1 MIHHPDQPDQ
11 RSSKRR
17 WARRLAAG
25 AAVVTLAA
33 VSLTPHT
40 AKAQTP
46 KASVVELTAETWVPN
61 MNTSVDL
68 FNKTHPG
75 IHVNWRKV
83 VAGGLGTYAN
93 FSNAIKANSTP
104 DIGQIEYQFLPT
116 FEAQNGLLDLAP
128 YGAAAYK
135 NDFVPWTWSQST
147 LGNQIFAIP
156 QDTGPEG
163 MYYRAD
169 LFKKYNIAVPTTWAQ
184 YAAAALKLHK
194 ANKNLYITDFAP
206 KDPGWFIGMM
216 WQHGAHPFGISGQSW
231 KIALNDANGKAVAQ
245 YWQTLLDQKLVKT
258 DPDFSDPWN
267 RDLQTGAAA
276 TWISAV
282 WGANTIP
289 ASAPKTSGDWRA
301 APMPLWDKNTV
312 SYGNW
317 GGSTTV
323 VFKDSKHPKEA
334 AEFAEWL
341 NTNTQSVQL
350 MIDPVKGTALYP
362 ALKSVLDSS
371 SVNQP
376 VAFYGNQVVNKV
388 FGQASQHVN
397 LSFQWGPTM
406 DQVFTDMGDQFSN
419 AVNGKTTLP
428 AAMDALQASTV
439 SHMKK
444 LGFSVTQ

>member
-1 MIHHPDQPDQ
+1 MIHHPDQ

-25 AAVVTLAA
+25 AAVAGLTA
-33 VSLTPHT
+33 VSLTPHM

-46 KASVVELTAETWVPN
+46 KASVVQLTAETWVPN

-75 IHVNWRKV
+75 IHVSWRKV
-83 VAGGLGTYAN
+83 VAGNAGTYAN
-93 FSNAIKANSTP
+93 FSNAIKAGSTP

-116 FEAQNGLLDLAP
+116 FEAQSGLLDLAS

-147 LGNQIFAIP
+147 LGNAIYAIP
-156 QDTGPEG
+156 QDTGP
-163 MYYRAD
+163 MAMFYRAD
-169 LFKKYNIAVPTTWAQ
+169 LFKKYGIAVPTTWAQ

-194 ANKNLYITDFAP
+194 ANSSLYITDFPP
-206 KDPGWFIGMM
+206 KEAGQFIGFM
-216 WQHGAHPFGISGQSW
+216 WQHGAHPFGISGNSW
-231 KIALNDANGKAVAQ
+231 KVAINDANGKAVAQ
-245 YWQTLLDQKLVKT
+245 YWQTLLAQKLVKT
-258 DPDFSDPWN
+258 DPDFSDAWY
-267 RDLQTGAAA
+267 RDLQTGGAA

-282 WGANTIP
+282 WGANTIIGN
-289 ASAPKTSGDWRA
+289 APKTSGDWRV
-301 APMPLWDKNTV
+301 APMPLWDKNMQ

-341 NTNTQSVQL
+341 NSNKESVNL
-350 MIDPVKGTALYP
+350 MIDPLKGAALYP

-371 SVNQP
+371 NVNQP
-376 VAFYGNQVVNKV
+376 VAFYGNQKINEV
-388 FGQASQHVN
+388 FGAASQHIN

-419 AVNGKTTLP
+419 ATIGKTTLP
-428 AAMDALQASTV
+428 QAMDAVQSSTV